1 MRKFI
6 VVLIIVIIIIGVIF
20 SLYFLFWQEPKEPVE
35 APDNIFRPQVLIGE
49 IANVNSQNLNIRVE
63 NPLAV
68 LSPEEPRFFQYNILF
83 NADTEILAESEVPKS
98 EALFEQEYEEFYT
111 ALTAAED
118 SGQDTTLIIPPS
130 RYELR
135 KLVSSELKPGDL
147 IKAYTFLVG
156 EDYQAKKIFK
166 ERSLGF
172 EQTAANEPAT
182 LQLELAGIIQELG
195 ENSFE
200 LKLSPEFVP
209 IMNNQEQIRLS
220 LSSGTEI
227 FKKIYKSAG
236 QIAEEQAEYTRKL
249 DQARAR
255 DEDTLFIPAPAS
267 YIKESAQTNDLKV
280 GQKIIINGIYDQAS
294 QNMTIERIEII
305 IR

>member
-1 MRKFI
+1 
-6 VVLIIVIIIIGVIF
+6 
-20 SLYFLFWQEPKEPVE
+20 
-35 APDNIFRPQVLIGE
+35 
-49 IANVNSQNLNIRVE
+49 VE